1 MLVNPSLSSAHETPS
16 SLQHFRSR
24 IADSKQQIR
33 ISEVEYAVIT
43 EIVAYANFHSLH
55 DELTEKQRQH
65 LLEKFWTKLQTVEQH
80 LQIQKQYLHLSE
92 LELARQELIQSY
104 TPQLTQLSE
113 EIRCLKPMTTP
124 NSLEQRLLNQL
135 ETMQHH
141 IHHIRQTA

>member
-1 MLVNPSLSSAHETPS
+1 MLVNPSQTPAS
-16 SLQHFRSR
+16 DSPSLLQHLHSR
-24 IADSKQQIR
+24 IEGSKQQIR
-33 ISEVEYAVIT
+33 IGEIEHAVVT

-80 LQIQKQYLHLSE
+80 LQIQRQYLHLSE

-113 EIRCLKPMTTP
+113 EIRCLKPMTTS

-141 IHHIRQTA
+141 IRQIA